1 MDLQKLSRLRAQ
13 RDALHASVKHLSAQR
28 RELLEE
34 IHRFEAQDSEFQVSG
49 FELSAADKQT
59 AAEKREQ
66 LEAVTRELG
75 EIESNWRS
83 SAELVSRC
91 RKHMEAG

>member
-1 MDLQKLSRLRAQ
+1 MNIQKFPRLRAQ
-13 RDALHASVKHLSAQR
+13 RDALHASVKQLSAQR
-28 RELLEE
+28 RELIEE

-59 AAEKREQ
+59 VVEKREQ
-66 LEAVTRELG
+66 LDAVTRELDG
-75 EIESNWRS
+75 LQSNWRS

-91 RKHMEAG
+91 KKHLEAI